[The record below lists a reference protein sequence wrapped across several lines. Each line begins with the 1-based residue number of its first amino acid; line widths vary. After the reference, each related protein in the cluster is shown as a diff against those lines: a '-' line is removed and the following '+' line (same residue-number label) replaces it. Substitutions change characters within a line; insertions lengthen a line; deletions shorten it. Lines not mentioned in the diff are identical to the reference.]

1 MDRSEQQGV
10 GRRFRR
16 PNRARAQL
24 RAVPVSGAV
33 AGPRQVM
40 TATVRM
46 RVRPEK
52 REEFI
57 QTMTDLT
64 TRARRAPG
72 CVAAHF
78 YTDSED
84 SNAFTLVEEWRRRRD
99 LDRHLRSDEFAAVI
113 GASFLLAHAAEIALD
128 LVSHQGGADEV
139 LRRRL
144 EQEPVR
150 RRKSKRLR
158 AGRRGA

>member
-1 MDRSEQQGV
+1 M
-10 GRRFRR
+10 
-16 PNRARAQL
+16 
-24 RAVPVSGAV
+24 SGAL
-33 AGPRQVM
+33 AGPRRVM

-99 LDRHLRSDEFAAVI
+99 LDRHLRSDEFAALI
-113 GASFLLAHAAEIALD
+113 GASFLLSHAAEITLD
-128 LVSHQGGADEV
+128 LVFHHGGTDEV

-144 EQEPVR
+144 ETAP
-150 RRKSKRLR
+150 
-158 AGRRGA
+158 GRRPRKRKTAQPGHRGA